1 MAGKIA
7 LVLFSSVFMLVLG
20 IEINY
25 LECQRKQSTLQCP
38 WRGVGNYEVTVPM
51 LQEVLQ
57 EQLLLEK
64 LTKESTLIVPERFS
78 GKLTKIEV
86 LQGDASCMQIFAPS
100 FVSVY
105 VDRQRCVSKVGI
117 TAL

>member
-25 LECQRKQSTLQCP
+25 HECQRKQSTLQCP
-38 WRGVGNYEVTVPM
+38 WRGVWNYEMTVPM

-57 EQLLLEK
+57 VEK

-78 GKLTKIEV
+78 GRLTKIV

-105 VDRQRCVSKVGI
+105 VDRQGCVSKVGI

>member
-25 LECQRKQSTLQCP
+25 QKIIEINYHECQRKQSTLQCP

-57 EQLLLEK
+57 VET

-78 GKLTKIEV
+78 GRLTKIEV
-86 LQGDASCMQIFAPS
+86 LQGDASCMQIFASS

-105 VDRQRCVSKVGI
+105 VDRQDV
-117 TAL
+117 

>member
-20 IEINY
+20 IKINY
-25 LECQRKQSTLQCP
+25 HECQRKQSTLQCP

-57 EQLLLEK
+57 VEK

-78 GKLTKIEV
+78 GRLIYRETHHACRYLHLDLYLSMLTDKDV
-86 LQGDASCMQIFAPS
+86 
-100 FVSVY
+100 
-105 VDRQRCVSKVGI
+105 
-117 TAL
+117 

>member
-25 LECQRKQSTLQCP
+25 HECQRKQSTLQCP
-38 WRGVGNYEVTVPM
+38 WRGVWNYEMTVPM

-57 EQLLLEK
+57 VEK

-78 GKLTKIEV
+78 GRLTKIEV

-105 VDRQRCVSKVGI
+105 VDRQGCVSKVGI

>member
-7 LVLFSSVFMLVLG
+7 LDLFSSVFMLVLG

-25 LECQRKQSTLQCP
+25 HECQRKQSTLQCP

-57 EQLLLEK
+57 VEK

-78 GKLTKIEV
+78 GRLTKNRSSTGRRIMHADICTFICIC
-86 LQGDASCMQIFAPS
+86 LC
-100 FVSVY
+100 
-105 VDRQRCVSKVGI
+105 
-117 TAL
+117 

>member
-25 LECQRKQSTLQCP
+25 HECQRKQSTLQCP

-57 EQLLLEK
+57 VEK

-78 GKLTKIEV
+78 GRLTKNRSSTGRRI
-86 LQGDASCMQIFAPS
+86 MQIFAPS

-105 VDRQRCVSKVGI
+105 ADRQSCVSKVGI

>member
-1 MAGKIA
+1 MAGKKA

-25 LECQRKQSTLQCP
+25 HECQRKQSTLQCP
-38 WRGVGNYEVTVPM
+38 WRGVWNYEMTVPM

-57 EQLLLEK
+57 VEK

-78 GKLTKIEV
+78 GRLTKIEV
-86 LQGDASCMQIFAPS
+86 LQGDASCMQIFALS
-100 FVSVY
+100 FVSLLTDKDV
-105 VDRQRCVSKVGI
+105 
-117 TAL
+117 

>member
-25 LECQRKQSTLQCP
+25 HECQRKQSTLQCP

-57 EQLLLEK
+57 VEK

-78 GKLTKIEV
+78 GRLTK
-86 LQGDASCMQIFAPS
+86 
-100 FVSVY
+100 
-105 VDRQRCVSKVGI
+105 SKFYRE
-117 TAL
+117 THHACRYLHLHLYLSMLTDKMCK